1 MAVREEGKM
10 NYDIIE
16 AFRQIAAEKNL
27 GMDYV
32 LETVEDALISAV
44 KKRFNLEED
53 EKANVRVEI
62 DKTQGEITIF
72 VTKKVVEKVEI
83 PGREMTV
90 EEASEFYEDVELGQE
105 LDVPLPFETFGRN
118 AILTVK
124 QMLIQKVREAE
135 REKIFNEYKD
145 RVGEIVNGVVQQI
158 EKGNIL
164 VNLGRAEAI
173 VPSRDQIK
181 KEKFRQGDR
190 IKAIITD
197 VQNTNRGPQITLSRS
212 STDFLKKMFSMEV
225 PEISEKIIEIK
236 AIAREAGERSKV
248 AVISNDA
255 RIDAVGACV
264 GVKGVRVQNIVR
276 ELNNERIDIV
286 PYSSEPM
293 IFVTKALAPAKIV
306 NIDTFPE
313 DMKMLVAVA
322 DDKLSLAIGKAGQNA
337 RLAAKLTG
345 WKINIMSETE
355 YEALKKS
362 EELEKVDIE
371 SVENIGAK
379 IIQKLIQAGFET
391 AQDVVS
397 AELEKIT
404 EIEGIGPK
412 TAEKIIAACA
422 EAIADVEKE
431 IEEQTALKGEVP
443 SDMQFTPEDTAEPR
457 VEDY

>member
-1 MAVREEGKM
+1 M

-27 GMDYV
+27 TIDYV
-32 LETVEDALISAV
+32 LETVEDALVSAV

-53 EKANVRVEI
+53 EKTNIRVEI
-62 DKTQGEITIF
+62 DKTQGEITIYI
-72 VTKKVVEKVEI
+72 TKKVVEKVTN
-83 PGREMTV
+83 PGKEMTV
-90 EEASEFYEDVELGQE
+90 QEASEYYEDVEIGQE
-105 LDVPLPFETFGRN
+105 LDVPLPFESFGRN

-145 RVGEIVNGVVQQI
+145 RVGDLVTGVVQQV

-173 VPSRDQIK
+173 VPMRDQIK

-197 VQNTNRGPQITLSRS
+197 VQNTNRGPQISLSRS
-212 STDFLKKMFSMEV
+212 STDFLKKLFSIEV
-225 PEISEKIIEIK
+225 PEIAEKIIEIK

-248 AVISNDA
+248 AVFSNDS

-306 NIDTFPE
+306 NIDIFFE
-313 DMKMLVAVA
+313 DQKMLVAVA

-355 YEALKKS
+355 YEALKRS

-371 SVENIGAK
+371 VVHGIGPK
-379 IIQKLIQAGFET
+379 LIQKLIQAGFET
-391 AQDVVS
+391 AQDIIAADV
-397 AELEKIT
+397 EKIT
-404 EIEGIGPK
+404 SIEGIGPK
-412 TAEKIIAACA
+412 TVEKIVAACTEAVA
-422 EAIADVEKE
+422 EAESQVEKE
-431 IEEQTALKGEVP
+431 AAGTSEV
-443 SDMQFTPEDTAEPR
+443 SSEMQFSPDDQAEPKL
-457 VEDY
+457 EDY

>member
-1 MAVREEGKM
+1 M

>member
-1 MAVREEGKM
+1 M

-27 GMDYV
+27 GMEYV

-62 DKTQGEITIF
+62 DKAQGEITIF
-72 VTKKVVEKVEI
+72 VTKKVVDKVAV

-90 EEASEFYEDVELGQE
+90 EEASEHYQDVELGQE
-105 LDVPLPFETFGRN
+105 LDVPLPFESFGRN

-135 REKIFNEYKD
+135 REKIYNEYKD
-145 RVGEIVNGVVQQI
+145 RIGDIVNGVVQQV

-197 VQNTNRGPQITLSRS
+197 VQNTNRGPQISLSRS
-212 STDFLKKMFSMEV
+212 SIDFLKKMFAIEV
-225 PEISEKIIEIK
+225 PEIAEKIIEIK
-236 AIAREAGERSKV
+236 AVAREAGERSKV
-248 AVISNDA
+248 AVISNDS

-355 YEALKKS
+355 YEALKRS
-362 EELEKVDIE
+362 EELERVDIE
-371 SVENIGAK
+371 EVPNIGAK
-379 IIQKLIQAGFET
+379 IIQKLVQAGFET
-391 AQDVVS
+391 AQDIIA
-397 AELEKIT
+397 AEISKIT

-412 TAEKIIAACA
+412 TAEKIVAACA
-422 EAIADVEKE
+422 AAAVEAEKRVEAESNVKIDVS
-431 IEEQTALKGEVP
+431 T
-443 SDMQFTPEDTAEPR
+443 DMQFSPDDQAEPR